1 MEKIFTHSTILEERK
16 NALHMFEILLATL
29 FTNVKV
35 ERDLN
40 MIKTDSQNRM
50 GENDQITS

>member
-16 NALHMFEILLATL
+16 NTLHMFEILLATL
-29 FTNVKV
+29 FTNVKG

>member
-1 MEKIFTHSTILEERK
+1 MEKIFTHSPVLEERK
-16 NALHMFEILLATL
+16 NALHMFEILLPTL